1 MDAGSYSRL
10 ARRLDALPNG
20 FPPTR
25 DGAELRLLAKIF
37 TPEQA
42 DLASKLRI
50 RLETPDELAGR
61 LDLDAGELRTR
72 LKGMA
77 RLGLIQA
84 GRTEA
89 GLGYGLMP
97 FVFGIYEL
105 QNPRFDDELARLF
118 EEYYHQAFVQVTRI
132 TPQIHRVLP
141 VGESIEVGAEV
152 QPYESVVAILSDWQA
167 WGVLDCICRRQ
178 KAMIGEACGHPL
190 EVCMVMSKRPGAFD
204 ADPNIRS
211 LSLEEAKDKLL
222 EASEAGLV
230 HTVGNRQEDVFYIC
244 NCCTCSCG
252 LLRGIAEFGMA
263 NVVARS
269 SFVNKVDEY
278 LCTGCGLCEE
288 YCQFDALITD
298 QIAVVDENRCVGCG
312 VCVINCP
319 DGALYLDRRPDREIS
334 EVPVSDF
341 DWGMK
346 RAASRGLDLS
356 DLL

>member
-1 MDAGSYSRL
+1 MAAESYVRL

-20 FPPTR
+20 FPPTE
-25 DGAELRLLAKIF
+25 DGAELRLLAKLF
-37 TPEQA
+37 TPQQA

-50 RLETPDELAGR
+50 RLETPEQLSER
-61 LDLDAGELRTR
+61 LGPNSRELRSQ
-72 LKGMA
+72 LKKMA
-77 RLGLIQA
+77 RLGLIRA
-84 GRTEA
+84 GKTEA
-89 GLGYGLMP
+89 GLGYGLLP
-97 FVFGIYEL
+97 FVFGIYEM
-105 QNPRFDDELARLF
+105 QNSRMDGELAQLF
-118 EEYYHQAFVQVTRI
+118 ETYYRQAFVNVMAV

-141 VGESIEVGAEV
+141 IGESIDLGVEV
-152 QPYESVVAILSDWQA
+152 QPYESALEILSSWQA

-178 KAMIGEACGHPL
+178 KAMIGEACEHPL
-190 EVCMVMSKRPGAFD
+190 EVCMVMSRRPGAFD
-204 ADPNIRS
+204 SDPGIRA

-230 HTVGNRQEDVFYIC
+230 HTVGNRQQDVFYIC

-269 SFVNKVDEY
+269 SFVNTVDEY

-288 YCQFDALITD
+288 YCQFAALVTD
-298 QIAVVDENRCVGCG
+298 QVAIVDENRCVGCG

-319 DGALYLDRRPDREIS
+319 DGAMSLTRRPDREIG

-356 DLL
+356 ELL

>member
-1 MDAGSYSRL
+1 MDAEAYVRL

-20 FPPTR
+20 FPPTK
-25 DGAELRLLAKIF
+25 DGVELRLLAKLF

-50 RLETPDELAGR
+50 RLETPEQLSER
-61 LDLDAGELRTR
+61 LGPDSIELRSR
-72 LKGMA
+72 LKEMA
-77 RLGLIQA
+77 RFGLIRA
-84 GRTEA
+84 GRTEG
-89 GLGYGLMP
+89 GLGYGLLP

-105 QNPRFDDELARLF
+105 QNSRLDGELAHLF
-118 EEYYHQAFVQVTRI
+118 EAYYRQAFVKVMGI

-141 VGESIEVGAEV
+141 IGESIHLGVEV
-152 QPYESVVAILSDWQA
+152 QPYESALEILSSWRA

-178 KAMIGEACGHPL
+178 KAMIGEACGHPM

-204 ADPNIRS
+204 ADPDIRA

-230 HTVGNRQEDVFYIC
+230 HTVGNRQQDVFYIC

-269 SFVNKVDEY
+269 SFVNNVDEY

-288 YCQFDALITD
+288 YCQFGALFTNQVAI
-298 QIAVVDENRCVGCG
+298 VDENRCVGCG
-312 VCVINCP
+312 VCAINCP
-319 DGALYLDRRPDREIS
+319 DGAMSLTRRPDREIG

-346 RAASRGLDLS
+346 RAANRGLDLS
-356 DLL
+356 ELL

>member
-1 MDAGSYSRL
+1 MEMEPYVRL
-10 ARRLDALPNG
+10 ARRLDSLPNG
-20 FPPTR
+20 FPPTE

-37 TPEQA
+37 TPKQA

-50 RLETPDELAGR
+50 RLETPDQLAER
-61 LDLDAGELRTR
+61 LGMDASGLRNR
-72 LKGMA
+72 LKEMA

-84 GRTEA
+84 GKAET

-97 FVFGIYEL
+97 FVFGIYEM
-105 QNPRFDDELARLF
+105 QNSRLDGELARLF
-118 EEYYHQAFVQVTRI
+118 EAYYRQAFVKVTQI
-132 TPQIHRVLP
+132 APQIHRILP
-141 VGESIEVGAEV
+141 VGESIDATVEVL
-152 QPYESVVAILSDWQA
+152 PYESVVEILSGWQA

-190 EVCMVMSKRPGAFD
+190 DVCMVMSRRPGAFD
-204 ADPNIRS
+204 SNPTIRS
-211 LSLEEAKDKLL
+211 LSLDEAKDKLL

-252 LLRGIAEFGMA
+252 LLRGIAEFDMA

-269 SFVNKVDEY
+269 SFVNMVDEY
-278 LCTGCGLCEE
+278 LCTGCGLCEG
-288 YCQFDALITD
+288 YCQFGALSME
-298 QIAVVDENRCVGCG
+298 QVAVVDEGRCVGCG

-319 DGALYLDRRPDREIS
+319 DGAMKLTRRPDTELS

-356 DLL
+356 EML